1 MVTAKSISP
10 WRFLMRAIVLAA
22 LAALVLGSVAWAE
35 PVAYQPGGFP
45 RDEVSLRALDNA
57 QLRIVRRAGAQCWH
71 SLEGGFGSRSVQARG
86 CIIGQTESAVRSSE
100 DAALVSYHNALPFH
114 ARYDE
119 YRPAYYWQR
128 MVMR

>member
-1 MVTAKSISP
+1 
-10 WRFLMRAIVLAA
+10 MRSIVLAA
-22 LAALVLGSVAWAE
+22 AAALALGAAAASAE

-45 RDEVSLRALDNA
+45 RDEISLRALDSA

-71 SLEGGFGSRSVQARG
+71 SGEGGFRSRGVASRG

-100 DAALVSYHNALPFH
+100 DGALASYHNALPFH

-119 YRPAYYWQR
+119 FRPAYFWQR
-128 MVMR
+128 LVMK

>member
-1 MVTAKSISP
+1 
-10 WRFLMRAIVLAA
+10 MRAIVLAA
-22 LAALVLGSVAWAE
+22 LAALVVGSAVSAE

-71 SLEGGFGSRSVQARG
+71 SLEGGFRSRGVASRG
-86 CIIGQTESAVRSSE
+86 CIIGQTESAITNSG
-100 DAALVSYHNALPFH
+100 DTALQAFHKALPFS
-114 ARYDE
+114 ARYDQ

-128 MVMR
+128 LVIR